1 LDPLGT
7 LGLGLPQALVSEIFE
22 SATDIIAKKQIA
34 FLLARNQL
42 HLPQYAAMPQSIDAL
57 RPPALR
63 RMRCCIL
70 LRVRHT
76 RSDDD
81 NINAILNNDKLSEN
95 FLALVKSYSPRYGP
109 CDQAEALTPRTGA
122 VLWGMLHSLSH

>member
-1 LDPLGT
+1 MAAAVHCSDPRESAARLDPLGT
-7 LGLGLPQALVSEIFE
+7 LGGLRLPQALVSEIFE

-42 HLPQYAAMPQSIDAL
+42 HLPQYAAMPQPIDAL

-70 LRVRHT
+70 LFTAAR
-76 RSDDD
+76 
-81 NINAILNNDKLSEN
+81 
-95 FLALVKSYSPRYGP
+95 
-109 CDQAEALTPRTGA
+109 
-122 VLWGMLHSLSH
+122 

>member
-1 LDPLGT
+1 MGGGGRPLLRPNPRRVTAARPDPLGT

-42 HLPQYAAMPQSIDAL
+42 HLPQYAAMPQPIDAL

-70 LRVRHT
+70 LFTAAH
-76 RSDDD
+76 
-81 NINAILNNDKLSEN
+81 
-95 FLALVKSYSPRYGP
+95 
-109 CDQAEALTPRTGA
+109 
-122 VLWGMLHSLSH
+122 